1 MIYQKKMC
9 IILPLLGQQLTV
21 MKIDKKNHLQV
32 YLEECKYKVKKNANV
47 WIHKQWTK
55 SDSDSSDSELDSE
68 KIGSKI
74 DGKLI
79 AKLESGSDSK

>member
-32 YLEECKYKVKKNANV
+32 YLEECKYKVKKKMQMSGFIN
-47 WIHKQWTK
+47 
-55 SDSDSSDSELDSE
+55 SELNQ
-68 KIGSKI
+68 IQI
-74 DGKLI
+74 HQI
-79 AKLESGSDSK
+79 QN

>member
-32 YLEECKYKVKKNANV
+32 YLEECKYKVKKMQMSGFIN
-47 WIHKQWTK
+47 
-55 SDSDSSDSELDSE
+55 SELNQ
-68 KIGSKI
+68 IQI
-74 DGKLI
+74 HQI
-79 AKLESGSDSK
+79 QN